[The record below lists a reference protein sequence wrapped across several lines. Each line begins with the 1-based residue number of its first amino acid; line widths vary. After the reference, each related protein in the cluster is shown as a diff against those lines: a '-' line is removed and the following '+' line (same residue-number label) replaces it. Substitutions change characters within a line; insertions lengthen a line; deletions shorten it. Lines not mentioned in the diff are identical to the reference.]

1 MQTYL
6 VVAHRTL
13 VGQHLLDHVRKI
25 SDAAGPGGC
34 RFYLVVPVR
43 HPRDHAWTDGE
54 VEATARARLDEGLAA
69 FRNVGVEAPGEGGD
83 ATPGCAASAAP
94 PNPPPAPGPHP
105 PPGTGRSATKTG
117 TASSS
122 RPCRQAS
129 PTGSVWTSS
138 AASSAS
144 STSRSRTSSHPR

>member
-13 VGQHLLDHVRKI
+13 VGQHLLDHVRTI

-69 FRNVGVEAPGEGGD
+69 FGNVGVEATGEVGD
-83 ATPGCAASAAP
+83 A
-94 PNPPPAPGPHP
+94 NPVYAVSTALRNRPFGDEDWDGIIVSTL
-105 PPGTGRSATKTG
+105 PPGVSHWLGLDVV
-117 TASSS
+117 S
-122 RPCRQAS
+122 RIKREFDIPVTHVVA
-129 PTGSVWTSS
+129 PKVE
-138 AASSAS
+138 AEA
-144 STSRSRTSSHPR
+144 

>member
-13 VGQHLLDHVRKI
+13 VGQHLLDHVRTI
-25 SDAAGPGGC
+25 SDEAGPGGC

-69 FRNVGVEAPGEGGD
+69 FRNVGVEATGEVGD
-83 ATPGCAASAAP
+83 ANPVYAASTALRNRP
-94 PNPPPAPGPHP
+94 FGDEDWDGIIVSTL
-105 PPGTGRSATKTG
+105 PPGVSHWLGLDVV
-117 TASSS
+117 S
-122 RPCRQAS
+122 RIKREFDIPVTHVVA
-129 PTGSVWTSS
+129 PKVE
-138 AASSAS
+138 AEA
-144 STSRSRTSSHPR
+144 